1 MSCHQF
7 IQCWQDLIYHLRF
20 WCWKNKIQEWNH
32 ENEVILKKYLLT
44 HEFKIQFKRC
54 DKHVNNYQL
63 SQTWIF
69 VTAQVGY
76 GPDNI
81 AKEGI
86 AGTDFNQSYEGFYD
100 AKVGN
105 QITEFRPIAGDIAK
119 CPYGLF
125 TNIQILEKNIR
136 IAFIQQYTCLWMKKR
151 FQGWEQLWKLRS
163 SWY

>member
-1 MSCHQF
+1 M
-7 IQCWQDLIYHLRF
+7 YVF
-20 WCWKNKIQEWNH
+20 WPKLC
-32 ENEVILKKYLLT
+32 LLT
-44 HEFKIQFKRC
+44 HEFKIKFKQC

-63 SQTWIF
+63 SLTWIF
-69 VTAQVGY
+69 VTAQVGN

-125 TNIQILEKNIR
+125 TNIQILEEKISEICNNFNFESISTCSKKVFALLQRISWTLSWALSNIGKTLLCFGQCF
-136 IAFIQQYTCLWMKKR
+136 AFSFITEW
-151 FQGWEQLWKLRS
+151 
-163 SWY
+163 